1 MIKRLAMMG
10 VAVGIGVVSLA
21 AQTPAPA
28 TAKPLRYP
36 VPENIQTVHVAL
48 LYRVPTYTPGPAAD
62 AQQLMEGHLA
72 HLTKLG
78 NQGHAFIAGPI
89 SGGGDL
95 AGLVFLKAPTADAAK
110 ALEAEDPAVKAGRFR
125 IEMVSYMSPAN
136 WFAFGPIKDDLKMRT
151 FVFGFLK
158 MKPGAKPLDA
168 TATDD
173 HLATLWSLRQSGT
186 LVAAGPAVNAGD
198 RAGAFVLAVDT
209 IEKAK
214 AIFDNEP
221 GVKSGTYILEMYRW
235 SAADG
240 IMKGK

>member
-1 MIKRLAMMG
+1 MFRRI
-10 VAVGIGVVSLA
+10 AVGVGAVVLVSGLVAAA
-21 AQTPAPA
+21 AQVQP
-28 TAKPLRYP
+28 KYP
-36 VPENIQTVHVAL
+36 VPENIQLVHIAL
-48 LYRVPTYTPGPAAD
+48 LYRVPTYTPGPAAES
-62 AQQLMEGHLA
+62 QKLMEGHLA

-95 AGLVFLKAPTADAAK
+95 AGLVFLKAPTPEAAK

-125 IEMVSYMSPAN
+125 IEMVSYMSPGN
-136 WFAFGPIKDDLKMRT
+136 WFSFGPIKDDMKMRS

-158 MKPGAKPLDA
+158 MKPGAKALDA
-168 TATDD
+168 AAIDD
-173 HLATLWSLRQSGT
+173 HLATLWSMRQAGT
-186 LVAAGPAVNAGD
+186 LLAAGPAVNAGE

-209 IEKAK
+209 VEKAR
-214 AIFDNEP
+214 ALFENEAA
-221 GVKSGTYILEMYRW
+221 VKSGTFSLEMYRW

>member
-1 MIKRLAMMG
+1 MG
-10 VAVGIGVVSLA
+10 SVMAG
-21 AQTPAPA
+21 AQTQPQAPA
-28 TAKPLRYP
+28 LRYP
-36 VPENIQTVHVAL
+36 VPQDIQTVHIAM
-48 LYRVPTYTPGPAAD
+48 LYRVPTYTPGPVAE
-62 AQQLMEGHLA
+62 AQKLMDGHLA

-78 NQGHAFIAGPI
+78 NQGHAYIAGPI

-95 AGLVFLKAPTADAAK
+95 AGIVILKAPTQEAAK

-125 IEMVSYMSPAN
+125 IEMVSYLSPGN
-136 WFAFGPIKDDLKMRT
+136 WFSFGPIKEDMKMRA

-158 MKPGAKPLDA
+158 LKPGAKAPDA
-168 TATDD
+168 VAIDD
-173 HLATLWSLRQSGT
+173 HLATLWSMRQAGT

-209 IEKAK
+209 VEKAR
-214 AIFDNEP
+214 ALFDNEP
-221 GVKSGTYILEMYRW
+221 AVKSGTYILEMYRW